1 MSLYQP
7 PQPHTHDLV
16 SAVLRLIHSTH
27 YADESSP
34 HWDAEREYSAEQVAL
49 AARDLVRAVD
59 ALPEDQRPIGWDKDQ
74 TETDATTP
82 DPWHFLHAVIHGARH
97 AVRLTREGRTAEA
110 IEHVNAID
118 RLTTA
123 YRTAVSRE
131 QQTAPTE
138 VTVSCLDVQ
147 MDDGENL
154 KALGVGNYLELDRPT
169 AGMAPGTWRLTAYH
183 GEFAEQA
190 TLRLLTADE
199 VAALRRAE
207 AFSRMYA

>member
-1 MSLYQP
+1 M
-7 PQPHTHDLV
+7 TD
-16 SAVLRLIHSTH
+16 TT
-27 YADESSP
+27 
-34 HWDAEREYSAEQVAL
+34 
-49 AARDLVRAVD
+49 AARPIDL
-59 ALPEDQRPIGWDKDQ
+59 
-74 TETDATTP
+74 
-82 DPWHFLHAVIHGARH
+82 LHGILHGTRH
-97 AVRLTREGRTAEA
+97 AIRLTKEGRTAEA
-110 IEHVNAID
+110 TEHVDAID

-131 QQTAPTE
+131 QQTATTE
-138 VTVSCLDVQ
+138 VTVSCLDIQ

-190 TLRLLTADE
+190 TLRLLTTDE